1 MTTTST
7 TTSTGAS
14 TSSSVNTL
22 GSTTY
27 LTGTASGL
35 DTQSLIT
42 AAVAQKTAPADTLDA
57 QVTANKTK
65 IAAYQQLQTL
75 VNALSTSMSQLAAPT
90 YSAVS
95 TTSTAFQNKTVSLTS
110 SDSTTASTYLAA
122 SADADAASASYK
134 IQVTQLA
141 ASEKVASSAMD
152 QTTALN
158 YTGSFTLQEGSGTA
172 ATISVTADMTLSD
185 LATAINASSSTSG
198 VSASIIKD
206 STSGYRLVLSGND
219 TNQAITTT
227 STSGDDVMT
236 GIGLTGSDGSF
247 SDVLQADQPAILTV
261 DGSQITSDT
270 NNVTDAVSGLSM
282 SLLNTTPTGT
292 TVTLAVGA
300 DYSAVKTAVTDFIT
314 AYNALR
320 DYITTNQ
327 TVGSDG
333 SVDSSEALFADSLLR
348 SVSQQ
353 VGSLIATPSASATGS
368 YSTLANLGI
377 TIDSNNDLQLSDETT
392 LDNALL
398 GNLSQVA
405 SMFQTTYTPSDS
417 SLKLLQNTSESSFD
431 FTLDVT
437 AGSDGTITG
446 ASVNGDTNAFT
457 VSGNRIVGVA
467 GTIYA
472 GLSFA
477 LVTTGDSSIQVNI
490 KPGLANQLTNF
501 ASEFGDTSTGLIEQ
515 QINTLTTQDTAW
527 TTQSDQIR
535 SDANDYETTLINKYS
550 NMEQEVS
557 AAQLVQEQ
565 IKAILNGNSSN
576 S

>member
-14 TSSSVNTL
+14 SSSSVSTL
-22 GSTTY
+22 GSTTF

-35 DTQSLIT
+35 DTQSLIA

-57 QVTANKTK
+57 KVTANKTK

-75 VNALSTSMSQLAAPT
+75 VTALSTSMSQLASPT
-90 YSAVS
+90 FTSAGS
-95 TTSTAFQNKTVSLTS
+95 TSTAFQNKTVSLTS
-110 SDSTTASTYLAA
+110 SDSTSAGSYIAA

-134 IQVTQLA
+134 LQVTQLA
-141 ASEKVASSAMD
+141 AAQKVASSAMD

-172 ATISVTADMTLSD
+172 ATIDVTADMTLSD
-185 LATAINASSSTSG
+185 LASAINAASSTSG

-206 STSGYRLVLSGND
+206 STSGYRLVLSAND
-219 TNQAITTT
+219 TNQAITATT
-227 STSGDDVMT
+227 ASGDDVLG

-247 SDVLQADQPAILTV
+247 SDVLQAAQPAILTL
-261 DGSQITSDT
+261 DGAQITSDT
-270 NNVTDAVSGLSM
+270 NNVTDAVSGISL
-282 SLLNTTPTGT
+282 SLLNTTPAGT
-292 TVTLAVGA
+292 TVTLAVGP
-300 DYSAVKTAVTDFIT
+300 DYSAVKTAVTSFIT
-314 AYNALR
+314 AYNSLR
-320 DYITTNQ
+320 DYISSNQ
-327 TVGSDG
+327 VVAGDG
-333 SVDSSEALFADSLLR
+333 TVDSSETLFADSLLR
-348 SVSQQ
+348 SVSQE
-353 VGSLIATPSASATGS
+353 VGTLISTPSASATGG
-368 YSTLANLGI
+368 YSTLADLGV
-377 TIDSNNDLQLSDETT
+377 TIDSSNDLQLSNETT

-405 SMFQTTYTPSDS
+405 SMFQTTFTPSDP
-417 SLKLLQNTSESSFD
+417 SLKLLQNTSQSTFN
-431 FTLDVT
+431 FKLDVT
-437 AGSDGTITG
+437 ANADGTITG

-467 GTIYA
+467 GSIYD

-490 KPGLANQLTNF
+490 QPGLANQLTNF
-501 ASEFGDTSTGLIEQ
+501 ASQFGDTSTGLIEQ
-515 QINTLTTQDTAW
+515 QINALTTQDTAW
-527 TTQSDQIR
+527 SAQSDQIR
-535 SDANDYETTLINKYS
+535 SDASDYQTTLINKYS

-565 IKAILNGNSSN
+565 IKAILNGASSN